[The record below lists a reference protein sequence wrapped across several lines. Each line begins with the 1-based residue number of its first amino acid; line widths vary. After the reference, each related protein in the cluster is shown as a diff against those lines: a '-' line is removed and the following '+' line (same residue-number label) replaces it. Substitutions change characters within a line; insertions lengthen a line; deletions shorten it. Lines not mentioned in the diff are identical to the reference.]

1 LFAACAIRGFE
12 GYDVLEHIVL
22 EHDDL
27 KAVNGPDGERVKPH
41 AGGRSQMRDVLL
53 EAELPKH
60 SWYVIRLGKRN
71 A

>member
-1 LFAACAIRGFE
+1 
-12 GYDVLEHIVL
+12 VL